1 MSTEEDKFAHSKRLH
16 KDEVAIAKQVKI
28 AKQGSTN
35 NSGFTEK
42 DSIIKQP
49 HRLAKRHAM
58 DCGNPQCY
66 LCGNPRNHGE
76 VTPQEKRMT
85 QDIENVRNKHS
96 NGASNDE
103 DF

>member
-1 MSTEEDKFAHSKRLH
+1 VSTEEDKFKHSKRLL
-16 KDEVAIAKQVKI
+16 KDDNAIKKQVKI

-35 NSGFTEK
+35 NSGFT
-42 DSIIKQP
+42 DSDLIIKQS

-76 VTPQEKRMT
+76 VTQQEKRMM
-85 QDIENVRNKHS
+85 QDIEHVRNTRS